1 MQGTQHSI
9 TNSNLIKQL
18 PKSIAFLNKDLEIV
32 FVSEKWTTN
41 FGVSN
46 QNITG
51 KQIQE
56 IISFI
61 SEKWLKSLNNS
72 LDGKSTKSEIENYYD
87 ENSNQKWLE
96 WTNAPW
102 YDENKNIIGVIVQT
116 ENVTHKLFESNKI
129 EKLEILLKGKSEI
142 SKIGTWEYDA
152 VKDQMS
158 WCDITKNIYDVSK
171 SYKPS
176 IDSFF
181 NFYKE
186 GYSRNTIAMAMDK
199 AMRHGT
205 AWNEKLQLTTARG
218 KDIWILAAGKPVFKN
233 DKYIGIVGSFQDIT
247 NQVQSKSKTE
257 EKERIFKSIFNSS
270 HQFTGILG
278 TDGSILE
285 ISDTVLKFTNLKEED
300 LINKKFWDAYWWPI
314 QDFVREGLKQ
324 IIGAAAAGEFM
335 RSEIVVLDNNQKK
348 SYIDFSLRPVYDKNN
363 KVVSLLAEGRFINE
377 MVSARK
383 KLKESEQKFRELY
396 ALSPVGYILNE
407 FESGTVLDFNN
418 SFAKTTG
425 YCTKDIGTLNF
436 KHIIKNST
444 KKTLKRILKELA
456 EKSTFGPLEHVY
468 TKQDGTTY
476 PVLVHGSLVKNG
488 KGEKLIWTM
497 AQDISETK
505 EKEKEIKTERKLLK
519 TLIDNLPLNVYI
531 KDIDSKKILVNK
543 SEVEFSG
550 FENEKNLLGKTD
562 FDLYDEQTAQSYRD
576 EDLRVLNTLNPILGK
591 ETLCIKKDGSIATLL
606 ISKIPLKGEDGT
618 ANSLVGI
625 SVDISYLKQKEDE
638 LRKLINVTS
647 LQNKKLIN
655 FAHIVSHNLRSHT
668 ANFSMLLNFLV
679 EEKDETEK
687 TNLIKMLVTASDN
700 LLETIDN
707 LNTVVDINTNIN
719 IEKTPVKIN
728 DTISLVKKNISALI
742 KAKKATLINEVPDS
756 ASVRAI
762 PSYMESI
769 IMNFITNSIKYK
781 HPDRDPII
789 KITSTKNN
797 GYIVISIKDNG
808 IGIDLKKYGD
818 KLFGMYKTFHKNPD
832 AKGIGLYITKN
843 QVEAMNGKI
852 ITCSEVDKGTTFNIY
867 LNEKN

>member
-1 MQGTQHSI
+1 MALHG
-9 TNSNLIKQL
+9 
-18 PKSIAFLNKDLEIV
+18 
-32 FVSEKWTTN
+32 
-41 FGVSN
+41 
-46 QNITG
+46 
-51 KQIQE
+51 
-56 IISFI
+56 
-61 SEKWLKSLNNS
+61 
-72 LDGKSTKSEIENYYD
+72 
-87 ENSNQKWLE
+87 
-96 WTNAPW
+96 
-102 YDENKNIIGVIVQT
+102 
-116 ENVTHKLFESNKI
+116 
-129 EKLEILLKGKSEI
+129 
-142 SKIGTWEYDA
+142 
-152 VKDQMS
+152 
-158 WCDITKNIYDVSK
+158 TKNCNLQQQKEKIY
-171 SYKPS
+171 
-176 IDSFF
+176 
-181 NFYKE
+181 
-186 GYSRNTIAMAMDK
+186 G
-199 AMRHGT
+199 
-205 AWNEKLQLTTARG
+205 
-218 KDIWILAAGKPVFKN
+218 ILVAGKPVFKN

-247 NQVQSKSKTE
+247 NQVQSKNQTE

-270 HQFTGILG
+270 HQFTGVLG

-300 LINKKFWDAYWWPI
+300 LLNKKFWDAYWWPI
-314 QDFVREGLKQ
+314 QDFVKEGLKQ

-348 SYIDFSLRPVYDKNN
+348 SHIDFSLRPIYDKNN
-363 KVVSLLAEGRFINE
+363 NVVSLLAEGRFINE

-444 KKTLKRILKELA
+444 KKTLTRILKELA

-505 EKEKEIKTERKLLK
+505 AKTKEIKAERKLLK

-531 KDIDSKKILVNK
+531 KDIDSRKILVNK

-550 FENEKNLLGKTD
+550 FENEKDLLGKTD
-562 FDLYDEQTAQSYRD
+562 FDLYDEQTAQNYRD

-606 ISKIPLKGEDGT
+606 ISKIPLKGEDGK

-687 TNLIKMLVTASDN
+687 TNLIKMLVNASDN

-719 IEKTPVKIN
+719 IEKN
-728 DTISLVKKNISALI
+728 
-742 KAKKATLINEVPDS
+742 
-756 ASVRAI
+756 AS
-762 PSYMESI
+762 
-769 IMNFITNSIKYK
+769 
-781 HPDRDPII
+781 
-789 KITSTKNN
+789 
-797 GYIVISIKDNG
+797 
-808 IGIDLKKYGD
+808 
-818 KLFGMYKTFHKNPD
+818 
-832 AKGIGLYITKN
+832 
-843 QVEAMNGKI
+843 
-852 ITCSEVDKGTTFNIY
+852 
-867 LNEKN
+867 